1 MWTNETLVMI
11 GFGVFFVVVM
21 MGFLWLGDLAKIVIN
36 LLKDQDEEPSGD
48 YFTQKYTKK
57 TETTYYK
64 PDPVDLREAFR
75 IYRESH
81 KMTQTEMGKMLG
93 ISRSA
98 YSVFERGEDLKPSNM
113 DRIIKFY
120 WEKID

>member
-1 MWTNETLVMI
+1 MI

-36 LLKDQDEEPSGD
+36 LLKDQDEELPDG
-48 YFTQKYTKK
+48 YFSEKYT

-64 PDPVDLREAFR
+64 PDPNDLREAFR

-81 KMTQTEMGKMLG
+81 KMTQTEMCKMLG

>member
-1 MWTNETLVMI
+1 MI

-64 PDPVDLREAFR
+64 PDPVDLREAL
-75 IYRESH
+75 IVYRQVH

-98 YSVFERGEDLKPSNM
+98 YSVFERGGGLNPSNM

>member
-1 MWTNETLVMI
+1 MWTNETLVVI
-11 GFGVFFVVVM
+11 GFCVVSVLIM
-21 MGFLWLGDLAKIVIN
+21 MGFLWLGDLVKIVVN
-36 LLKDQDEEPSGD
+36 LLRYQDEEPRED
-48 YFTQKYTKK
+48 YFKYTKK

-64 PDPVDLREAFR
+64 PDPNDLREAFR

-93 ISRSA
+93 ISCSA
-98 YSVFERGEDLKPSNM
+98 YSVFERGKELKSDNM